1 MANFEKAFSL
11 RPEIY
16 AAWVAL
22 NGSIKTTMDLRRY
35 ELATLA
41 AAGRLRSTY
50 RCLAHALGV
59 QADAKLSQMEPG
71 LREALTVGR
80 PIENG

>member
-22 NGSIKTTMDLRRY
+22 NGSIKTTMDL
-35 ELATLA
+35 A

-59 QADAKLSQMEPG
+59 QADAKLAQMEPG